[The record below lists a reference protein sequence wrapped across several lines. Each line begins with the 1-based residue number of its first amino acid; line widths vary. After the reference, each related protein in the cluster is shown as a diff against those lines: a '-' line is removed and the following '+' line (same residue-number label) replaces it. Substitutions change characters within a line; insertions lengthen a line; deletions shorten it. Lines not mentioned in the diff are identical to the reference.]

1 MYEKAAVR
9 CGGAVCAYL
18 KVLSVEHP
26 GPILELDRYVWRSAL
41 NLAPDWLRRQAVPME
56 YARYR
61 LVERARRG
69 PPAESRELEARECM
83 EVLAHVFESVSTRC
97 QGAYLQRVRQK
108 RPFNAVGQA
117 MGMSDRMVKI
127 YVARAGPSMRVSA
140 GP

>member
-1 MYEKAAVR
+1 MHQTQVALSERDLETAQPMYEKAAVR

-41 NLAPDWLRRQAVPME
+41 NLAPDRLRRQAVPME

-69 PPAESRELEARECM
+69 PPAE
-83 EVLAHVFESVSTRC
+83 
-97 QGAYLQRVRQK
+97 
-108 RPFNAVGQA
+108 
-117 MGMSDRMVKI
+117 
-127 YVARAGPSMRVSA
+127 
-140 GP
+140 